1 MQLTR
6 GQKDAIQR
14 KAMAI
19 INEKVE
25 KRKAELIKAYK
36 PSKEAKKAL
45 AIAKEL
51 IEARNAFYTMAK
63 KYGFKVGYYGVES
76 PISLGFEF
84 TINDCDK
91 KGDYEELEEK
101 IRNQELNKLTKDEH
115 YPSSQDVMDE
125 IELLNITKDFDVEK
139 FLEKYKNL

>member
-25 KRKAELIKAYK
+25 KRKAELIKSYK

-45 AIAKEL
+45 AVAKEL

-63 KYGFKVGYYGVES
+63 KYGFNIGYYGVES
-76 PISLGFEF
+76 PDSLGFKF

-91 KGDYEELEEK
+91 KGDYEKIEVE
-101 IRNQELNKLTKDEH
+101 IRNTELNELTKDEH
-115 YPSSQDVMDE
+115 YPSSQDVIDE
-125 IELLNITKDFDVEK
+125 IELLNITKDFDVDK
-139 FLEKYKNL
+139 FLEKYQNL